1 MKSTELRELSDDE
14 LKDKDQELKDQLFKL
29 KFQHALGQL
38 EDAMKLKN
46 IKRDRARIK
55 TILNEREQGKEENE
69 QH

>member
-1 MKSTELRELSDDE
+1 MKARDLREFSDEELNSKDDE
-14 LKDKDQELKDQLFKL
+14 LRDQLFKL

-55 TILNEREQGKEENE
+55 TIVNERQKGKEKE
-69 QH
+69 

>member
-1 MKSTELRELSDDE
+1 MEMKPTELRELSDDE

-46 IKRDRARIK
+46 IKRDRARIQ
-55 TILNEREQGKEENE
+55 TILNERERGKEEE
-69 QH
+69 

>member
-1 MKSTELRELSDDE
+1 MKARELRELSDEE
-14 LKDKDQELKDQLFKL
+14 LINRDDELKDQLFKL

-55 TILNEREQGKEENE
+55 TIFIERKKGKENE
-69 QH
+69 